1 VTGLTWTSSDP
12 TIVSL
17 STDDPPIL
25 TAVAA
30 GHVTITAGAASADVT
45 VSDPTL
51 LPGGPLPLGTV
62 IWSNPGD
69 GSGVNYIVPAVP
81 STSGVA
87 DVFAFQAD
95 GTVQAITSDGTTA
108 WTANVANA
116 WPVLPDF
123 QGGLVVLNVD
133 PNTNVSSI
141 YKLDGITGQ
150 PYPAY
155 TPSPDPDGTS
165 PRLGPVAIHPDG
177 TIFAVQSPGG
187 YAAPGSVIGIDPA
200 TGTSKFTV
208 PLETTGSDRL
218 FGFEVSGMIIA
229 GDGYA
234 YVPYQYAVCD
244 DFISQDF
251 HLGLLRVDS
260 GGAYNN
266 ISVFDWSLPV
276 GINPCEIP
284 QFSEIGLITNA
295 DQGTVLTWE
304 TWENGSNQEYMAVTT
319 GASASL
325 VSAPQAPGGG
335 QVVPVLQAQDGSFV
349 GTAQDPNTGNNYMV
363 AFDASGNVRWIVPN
377 ETPQIA
383 TADGGVIGQ
392 SGITYD
398 QNGNATGQIGLSTQT
413 WTGNMYQEAGSLEAM
428 AVPSVF
434 EAGASFWPTVGG
446 NPSGNGTAFI
456 QCPCLLQ
463 STDTADPDQLESALR
478 DGQAALMPQ
487 DQQGPTYLLLV
498 GQPGIEYNAGQ
509 SFVLAAE
516 TASAALT
523 QSGASSNSV
532 PVLVSTVSDFAAALT
547 GNGFITGGV
556 TPLTTLGMNGPIA
569 GGVTFFGHGG
579 WLDLGGGVYDSAL
592 FLSPTRGSVYNLW
605 IQNVGQ
611 LSNANLG
618 TNATIVLY
626 ACNAGKNRNAG
637 DSIAQLVANQLRR
650 TVWAYPV
657 DMWYSAD
664 PTPRIMLPVGRN
676 ADGTPIWPKVKST
689 TPLYMVPN
697 ANGVKAIPF
706 YPH

>member
-1 VTGLTWTSSDP
+1 
-12 TIVSL
+12 
-17 STDDPPIL
+17 
-25 TAVAA
+25 
-30 GHVTITAGAASADVT
+30 
-45 VSDPTL
+45 
-51 LPGGPLPLGTV
+51 
-62 IWSNPGD
+62 
-69 GSGVNYIVPAVP
+69 
-81 STSGVA
+81 
-87 DVFAFQAD
+87 
-95 GTVQAITSDGTTA
+95 
-108 WTANVANA
+108 
-116 WPVLPDF
+116 
-123 QGGLVVLNVD
+123 
-133 PNTNVSSI
+133 
-141 YKLDGITGQ
+141 
-150 PYPAY
+150 
-155 TPSPDPDGTS
+155 
-165 PRLGPVAIHPDG
+165 
-177 TIFAVQSPGG
+177 
-187 YAAPGSVIGIDPA
+187 
-200 TGTSKFTV
+200 
-208 PLETTGSDRL
+208 
-218 FGFEVSGMIIA
+218 
-229 GDGYA
+229 
-234 YVPYQYAVCD
+234 
-244 DFISQDF
+244 
-251 HLGLLRVDS
+251 
-260 GGAYNN
+260 
-266 ISVFDWSLPV
+266 
-276 GINPCEIP
+276 
-284 QFSEIGLITNA
+284 
-295 DQGTVLTWE
+295 
-304 TWENGSNQEYMAVTT
+304 
-319 GASASL
+319 
-325 VSAPQAPGGG
+325 
-335 QVVPVLQAQDGSFV
+335 
-349 GTAQDPNTGNNYMV
+349 MV